1 MSIYTGT
8 MRLNLMF
15 HHWDHCWCARG
26 GGRSLVPGDNITL
39 ASSGLTSH
47 HWHYASLRLSSGP
60 IIATITPAICNL
72 RVKYC
77 EMVIQNVEGGHTFPL
92 LLVSSLLDWPN
103 GLPVVRHSLNQIQ
116 LTHHKLSVDKLT
128 LHTVD
133 QYLYLPSETH
143 PVKLFKLAVFKQLQ

>member
-1 MSIYTGT
+1 
-8 MRLNLMF
+8 
-15 HHWDHCWCARG
+15 
-26 GGRSLVPGDNITL
+26 
-39 ASSGLTSH
+39 
-47 HWHYASLRLSSGP
+47 
-60 IIATITPAICNL
+60 
-72 RVKYC
+72 
-77 EMVIQNVEGGHTFPL
+77 MVIQNVEGGHTFPL